1 MKANIM
7 KENIDKFEALVSPV
21 KSGWQ
26 AKADDRIQN
35 KAWKDKAFDIA
46 LRVIRHIRANKISQV
61 RLAEKMGVTPQ
72 YINKILQG
80 KENMTLETI
89 CRIESALGIS
99 LIEVVYSQTEDYEV
113 ETSKSSQSDT
123 LSTKSISK
131 DSVDLDS
138 IGYDQLVA

>member
-1 MKANIM
+1 MKA
-7 KENIDKFEALVSPV
+7 NIDKFESLVSPV
-21 KSGWQ
+21 QSGWQ
-26 AKADDRIQN
+26 AKAEERIQN
-35 KAWKDKAFDIA
+35 KVWKDKAFDIA

-61 RLAEKMGVTPQ
+61 RLADEMGVTPQ

-99 LIEVVYSQTEDYEV
+99 LIEVVYSQTEAYEV
-113 ETSKSSQSDT
+113 ETSKSSLSDT

-131 DSVDLDS
+131 ESVDLYS
-138 IGYDQLVA
+138 IGYEQRVA

>member
-1 MKANIM
+1 MKA
-7 KENIDKFEALVSPV
+7 NIDKFEALVSPV
-21 KSGWQ
+21 QSGWQ
-26 AKADDRIQN
+26 AKAEERIQN
-35 KAWKDKAFDIA
+35 KVWKDKAFDIA

-61 RLAEKMGVTPQ
+61 RLADEMGVTPQ

-99 LIEVVYSQTEDYEV
+99 LIEVVYSQTEAYEV
-113 ETSKSSQSDT
+113 ETSKSSLSDT

-131 DSVDLDS
+131 ESVDLYS
-138 IGYDQLVA
+138 IGYEQRVA